1 MSPGRVITSRLEAET
16 REVETWI
23 QILRKRLTQSTF
35 YWRNGHRLRG
45 PLLGQTGLS
54 LELTKKDTIKC
65 HLKNQA
71 TVDLEKQTGVMLYE

>member
-1 MSPGRVITSRLEAET
+1 M
-16 REVETWI
+16 
-23 QILRKRLTQSTF
+23 
-35 YWRNGHRLRG
+35 LRG

>member
-1 MSPGRVITSRLEAET
+1 MSPGRLITSRLKEET
-16 REVETWI
+16 SAVENMDSHT
-23 QILRKRLTQSTF
+23 LKRRTQSTF

-71 TVDLEKQTGVMLYE
+71 MVDFEKQTGVMLYE

>member
-1 MSPGRVITSRLEAET
+1 VRLK
-16 REVETWI
+16 TWI
-23 QILRKRLTQSTF
+23 RILQKHRTQSTF
-35 YWRNGHRLRG
+35 DWRNGHRLRG

-71 TVDLEKQTGVMLYE
+71 MVDFEKQTGVMLYE